1 MTKIRTAEEV
11 LTHYKGFINLSS
23 LDSNLVIGIMKEYAK
38 QFIEIAVD
46 ESFQRYDDAIDQY
59 VVEYFD
65 STYEQREETINFE
78 KSDTILKLKE
88 RVV

>member
-11 LTHYKGFINLSS
+11 LIEVMRNNQLSS
-23 LDSNLVIGIMKEYAK
+23 NKHVSIIQAMQEYAK
-38 QFIEIAVD
+38 QFIEIAVN